1 MKLSNNNRRFQR
13 RDWERQLADF
23 YYNSILDLLY
33 NEFVIKLTRM
43 DEYYL
48 YVIIQEVNKWD

>member
-1 MKLSNNNRRFQR
+1 MKLSNKNRRFQR
-13 RDWERQLADF
+13 RDCLRRLAEF

-33 NEFVIKLTRM
+33 NEIVIKLTRM
-43 DEYYL
+43 DEYNL

>member
-1 MKLSNNNRRFQR
+1 MKLSNKIRPFQR
-13 RDWERQLADF
+13 RDWLRRLAVF

>member
-1 MKLSNNNRRFQR
+1 MKLSKRIKRFQR